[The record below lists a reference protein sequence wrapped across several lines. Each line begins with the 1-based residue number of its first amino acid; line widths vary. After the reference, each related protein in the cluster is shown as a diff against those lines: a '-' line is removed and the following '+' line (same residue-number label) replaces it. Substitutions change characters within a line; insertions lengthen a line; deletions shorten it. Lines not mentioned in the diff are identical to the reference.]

1 MSSVTLHYLGALDHV
16 VLQLELMAYRI
27 DISFFSFYF
36 LLADMCFANLLYVRP
51 KKKKKMLYFLLKS
64 YMEYSHSMLLAFT
77 CFALHI

>member
-1 MSSVTLHYLGALDHV
+1 MRIIFELLFSIMSSVTLHYLGALDHV

-51 KKKKKMLYFLLKS
+51 KKKKKNAILSFEILYG
-64 YMEYSHSMLLAFT
+64 
-77 CFALHI
+77 I